1 MVNTNIE
8 KQIESGDVRVIQS
21 LNGAINEF
29 ENLTPKGKEAY
40 LKMMTPE
47 SVDKTRLV
55 LESWLAML
63 PKE

>member
-1 MVNTNIE
+1 MANIE
-8 KQIESGDVRVIQS
+8 KQIEDGDVRVIQV

-29 ENLTPKGKEAY
+29 KNLSPEGKETY
-40 LKMMTPE
+40 LKMMTLE
-47 SVDKTRLV
+47 SADKTRLV